1 MSRLFRSRVLALVVA
16 LAALVTLSTQRPSP
30 ANAAAL
36 TGVGW
41 AVSNSQVSATSIT
54 YSWQFTPA
62 TTATLASITMT
73 VPAGTAGT
81 PAIALVYGIGVGSVG
96 MSGTTVTYTVTTPA
110 SVTSGTPIYVELSGF
125 TNTGT
130 AGDYTSD
137 VTTKTAVPADVDT
150 GTSQTVTFGA
160 TTTSATVVVSKSMTV
175 TNDTTAFQFLMD
187 PGVTALSDLSKDVTL
202 NVKTN
207 AGSGY
212 SLNVKAG
219 LLTNGGLTIPVA
231 SAGIAT
237 GVASGSFAANTFGYK
252 MTATAGNASGV
263 AVQGAGLSVSGNYVG
278 YTSLGET
285 AATATG
291 PTGATG
297 DTIVL
302 GNRVKVNYDTSGGVY
317 TTTIT
322 YTVTPSY

>member
-1 MSRLFRSRVLALVVA
+1 MTRLVRSRVLALFVA
-16 LAALVTLSTQRPSP
+16 LAVLATLSTQRPSP

-41 AVSNSQVSATSIT
+41 AVSNSQISATSIT

-62 TTATLASITMT
+62 TTATLSSITMT

-81 PAIALVYGIGVGSVG
+81 PAIAANYGIGAGSVG

-110 SVTSGTPIYVELSGF
+110 SVSSGTPVYIELSGF

-130 AGDYTSD
+130 AGSYTSV
-137 VTTKTAVPADVDT
+137 VTTDNGAAVDT
-150 GTSQTVTFGA
+150 GTSPSVTFGA
-160 TTTSATVVVSKSMTV
+160 TTTTATVVVSKSMTV
-175 TNDTTAFQFLMD
+175 TNDTTAFQLLMD
-187 PGVTALSDLSKDVTL
+187 PGVAALSDLNKVVTL

-219 LLTNGGLTIPVA
+219 LLTNVGGKTIPVA
-231 SAGIAT
+231 STGIGV
-237 GVASGSFAANTFGYK
+237 GVASGSFAANTFGYT

-278 YTSLGET
+278 YTNGGET
-285 AATATG
+285 AASATG
-291 PTGATG
+291 PTGAAG

-302 GNRVKVNYDTSGGVY
+302 TNRVKINYDTPGGVH

>member
-1 MSRLFRSRVLALVVA
+1 VTRLFRSRVLALFVA
-16 LAALVTLSTQRPSP
+16 LAVLATLSTQRPSP

-41 AVSNSQVSATSIT
+41 AVSNSQISATGIT

-62 TTATLASITMT
+62 TTATLSSITMT
-73 VPAGTAGT
+73 VPAGTAGS
-81 PAIALVYGIGVGSVG
+81 PAIAANYGIGAGSVG
-96 MSGTTVTYTVTTPA
+96 MSGTTVTYTVTVPA
-110 SVTSGTPIYVELSGF
+110 SIGSTTPIYIELSGF

-130 AGDYTSD
+130 AGAYTSV
-137 VTTKTAVPADVDT
+137 VTTDDGASVDT
-150 GTSQTVTFGA
+150 GTSAAVTFGA
-160 TTTSATVVVSKSMTV
+160 TTTAATVIVSKSMTV
-175 TNDTTAFQFLMD
+175 TNDTTAFTLLMD
-187 PGVTALSDLSKDVTL
+187 PGVAALSDLNKDVTL

-207 AGSGY
+207 AGNGY

-219 LLTNGGLTIPVA
+219 LLTSGGLTIPAA
-231 SAGIAT
+231 SNGIGT
-237 GVASGSFAANTFGYK
+237 GVAAGAFAANTFGYK

-263 AVQGAGLSVSGNYVG
+263 AAQGAGLSTSGDFVG
-278 YTSLGET
+278 YTSGGEA

-291 PTGATG
+291 PTGAAG

-302 GNRVKVNYDTSGGVY
+302 NNRVKISYDTPGGVY

>member
-1 MSRLFRSRVLALVVA
+1 MTRLVRSRVFALFVA
-16 LAALVTLSTQRPSP
+16 LAALATLSTQRPSL

-36 TGVGW
+36 GGVGW
-41 AVSNSQVSATSIT
+41 AVSNSQISATSIT

-62 TTATLASITMT
+62 TTATLSSITMT

-81 PAIALVYGIGVGSVG
+81 PAIAANYGIGAGSVG
-96 MSGTTVTYTVTTPA
+96 MSGATVTYTVTTPA
-110 SVTSGTPIYVELSGF
+110 SVSSGTPIYIELSAF

-130 AGDYTSD
+130 AGSYTSA
-137 VTTKTAVPADVDT
+137 VTTDNGAAVDT
-150 GTSQTVTFGA
+150 GTSPSVTFGA

-175 TNDTTAFQFLMD
+175 TNDTTAFQLLMD
-187 PGVTALSDLSKDVTL
+187 PGVAAISDLNKDVTL

-207 AGSGY
+207 AGNGY

-219 LLTNGGLTIPVA
+219 VLTNGGLTIPAA
-231 SAGIAT
+231 SNGIGS
-237 GVASGSFAANTFGYK
+237 GVASGSFAANTFGYT

-278 YTSLGET
+278 YTNGGET
-285 AATATG
+285 AASATA
-291 PTGATG
+291 PTGAAG

-302 GNRVKVNYDTSGGVY
+302 SNRVKISYDTPGGVY